1 MAAIL
6 IERAELES
14 RYGLAAGAAIFEEIT
29 KAEKQNVAYF
39 AVAKPVRDA
48 RLSLSSEGYARAA

>member
-29 KAEKQNVAYF
+29 KAEKQNIVHF
-39 AVAKPVRDA
+39 TNDKTLRETGTSMPAK
-48 RLSLSSEGYARAA
+48 GYARAA